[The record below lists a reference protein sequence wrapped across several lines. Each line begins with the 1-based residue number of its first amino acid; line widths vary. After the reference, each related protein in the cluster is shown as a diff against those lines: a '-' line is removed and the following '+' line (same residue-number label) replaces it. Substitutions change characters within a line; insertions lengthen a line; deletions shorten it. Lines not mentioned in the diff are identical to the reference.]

1 MAQFKQAE
9 KRELVGLIDSILQ
22 DIEKQAEAKTEAG
35 GYTGAS
41 THPSTQVDDGTQEAT
56 TGARASENA
65 SDNKAEPNRG
75 KTVDA
80 TSEGPGAGQDS
91 VQMDIGITSKATGE
105 DSAAETS
112 SAKGGKEDSDSSHPA
127 RTDNNELE
135 GGKYAS
141 DMDRLEALTKKA
153 TELGSQLVAA
163 IATAADSEVKQAQKS
178 AAAPATDVS
187 SVTANQDVPTTDKQA
202 TDAVV
207 VDTIANIIDTAFR
220 RAEKAAAFYN
230 AHFEAKKAEEECD
243 EEESEDPEKK
253 EEGES
258 SDPPPAAAG
267 DGAPPAAEKAPEE
280 GAGAPGEADI
290 AAMLAGG
297 EGMGAGDAAAA
308 MVAGDAGAPPE
319 APGAPPAPGPDAGL
333 GAMGADAGMG
343 GAPGM
348 GGDMGAGGPDIAQL
362 EQILAELGIT
372 PEQLEMAIMGKQASA
387 LKQKKATEQ
396 QQKYAAMK
404 QMIEELVG
412 RSRG

>member
-1 MAQFKQAE
+1 MTHFKQAE

-56 TGARASENA
+56 TGARSAENA

-105 DSAAETS
+105 DSASETS

-141 DMDRLEALTKKA
+141 DMERLEALTKKA

-178 AAAPATDVS
+178 AAAAPATDVS
-187 SVTANQDVPTTDKQA
+187 SVTANQDVPTEDKQA
-202 TDAVV
+202 NDAVV
-207 VDTIANIIDTAFR
+207 VDTIANIIGTAFR
-220 RAEKAAAFYN
+220 RAEKAAAFFT
-230 AHFEAKKAEEECD
+230 AHLEAKQAEDD
-243 EEESEDPEKK
+243 EEDDDDDDDS
-253 EEGES
+253 EEGKS
-258 SDPPPAAAG
+258 SDPQPAAAG
-267 DGAPPAAEKAPEE
+267 EGAPPAAEEAPVE

-308 MVAGDAGAPPE
+308 MGAGDAGAPPE
-319 APGAPPAPGPDAGL
+319 VPGAPPAPGPDAGL